1 MSIFHSGVP
10 PHNLNESKE
19 FYIKTFGT
27 KVGQEYDNYIFL
39 IFLEYQVDAD
49 LNLKKIDKEVSM
61 YPRHYGIILYSQF
74 DFDALYNVCKE
85 AKVQFFDYLFEQYK
99 KRSVRHFNFSLYQ
112 ILRQSKKIKH
122 YVNKQVMFY

>member
-27 KVGQEYDNYIFL
+27 KVGQVYDNFIFL
-39 IFLEYQVDAD
+39 IFFEYQVDSD
-49 LNLKKIDKEVSM
+49 LNPKKIDKEVSM
-61 YPRHYGIILYSQF
+61 YPGHYGIIIDSQF
-74 DFDALYNVCKE
+74 DFDPLYNVYKE

-99 KRSVRHFNFSLYQ
+99 KRSVGHFNFFCIKSV
-112 ILRQSKKIKH
+112 RQSKKIKH